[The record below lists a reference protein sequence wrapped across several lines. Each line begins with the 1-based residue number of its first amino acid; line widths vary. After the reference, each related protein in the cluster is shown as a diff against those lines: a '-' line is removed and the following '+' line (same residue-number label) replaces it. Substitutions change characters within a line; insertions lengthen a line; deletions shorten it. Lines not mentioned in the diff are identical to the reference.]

1 MSATSALTVRAL
13 ADSRARTASFAL
25 LFAGV
30 AAAQVVGYRDT
41 YPTRADRIA
50 FARTFGDNNA
60 IRLFYGVPHDLLSV
74 GGYVSWR
81 VGGFMSLF
89 AAIWG
94 VLAAIRALRTEEDTG
109 RHELVLAGPVGR
121 RRVFLSA
128 LAAIA
133 IGAAILWFAM
143 FAGLALTRLPLQ
155 GAAFLA
161 LAVVSPIP
169 VFVGVGALASQ
180 LAPNRRLALS
190 LSLTVV
196 GIAFALRVIA
206 DTTTGTGWLR
216 WATPLGW
223 VEELR
228 AFAGPRPAVL
238 LLSPGVAIALLAVA
252 MAIALRR
259 DVGSGLL
266 QTRDASEPRLALLS
280 SPLAQALRGEVGT
293 LVAWLAGVGLFAFVV
308 GVISDSFASGLSSKM
323 QHDLAKLGGA
333 SLLSAT
339 GALSFY
345 FVFFVLVISL
355 FMSAQIVAARH
366 EEAEQRLET
375 LFASPVSR
383 RRWLVG
389 RLLLA
394 TGGASALALTAGAL
408 AWAGAASQS
417 ADVSLPRMLEAG
429 ANCLP
434 AAMLFLALA
443 CLAFAAIPRATTTV
457 AYGVVVVAFI
467 WNLLGELLGAPTWT
481 LGLSPFQHVGLV
493 PIHAFRLPAAAA
505 MLGIAALAVA
515 ASIAVF
521 ERRDLTGA

>member
-1 MSATSALTVRAL
+1 MSATSALTRRAL

-25 LFAGV
+25 LFAAV
-30 AAAQVVGYRDT
+30 AATQVVGYRDT

-89 AAIWG
+89 AAVWG

-109 RHELVLAGPVGR
+109 RQELVLAGPVGR

-133 IGAAILWFAM
+133 VGAAILWFAL
-143 FAGLALTRLPLQ
+143 FVGLTLTRLPA
-155 GAAFLA
+155 GGSAFLA

-169 VFVGVGALASQ
+169 VFAGVGALASQ
-180 LAPNRRLALS
+180 LAPNRRLALA
-190 LSLTVV
+190 LSLTAV
-196 GIAFALRVIA
+196 GVAFALRVIA

-216 WATPLGW
+216 WTTPLGW

-228 AFAGPRPAVL
+228 AFAGPRPAVI
-238 LLSPGVAIALLAVA
+238 LLSPCAAIVLLAAA
-252 MAIALRR
+252 MAIAARR
-259 DVGSGLL
+259 DLGSGLL
-266 QTRDASEPRLALLS
+266 RASDTAEPRLALLS
-280 SPLAQALRGEVGT
+280 SPFAQALRSEIG
-293 LVAWLAGVGLFAFVV
+293 LLAAWFAGVGLFAFVI
-308 GVISDSFASGLSSKM
+308 GVISDSFASGLSSKL
-323 QHDLAKLGGA
+323 QHDLEKLGGG

-355 FMSAQIVAARH
+355 FMSAQVAAMRH
-366 EEAEQRLET
+366 EESEQRLET

-383 RRWLVG
+383 RRWLAG
-389 RLLLA
+389 RLVLA
-394 TGGASALALTAGAL
+394 IGGGTALALAAGAL
-408 AWAGAASQS
+408 AWTGAATQG

-434 AAMLFLALA
+434 AALLFLALA
-443 CLAFAAIPRATTTV
+443 ALAFAAIPRAAITL
-457 AYGVVVVAFI
+457 AYGVVVVAFV
-467 WNLLGELLGAPTWT
+467 WNLLGELVGAPDWT

-493 PIHAFRLPAAAA
+493 PIHAFRLPAAVA
-505 MLGIAALAVA
+505 MLGIAALAA
-515 ASIAVF
+515 AVSIALF

>member
-1 MSATSALTVRAL
+1 VSAARALTWRAL

-25 LFAGV
+25 LFAAV

-89 AAIWG
+89 AAVWG

-109 RHELVLAGPVGR
+109 RQELVLAGPVGR
-121 RRVFLSA
+121 RRVFLA
-128 LAAIA
+128 AVAAIA
-133 IGAAILWFAM
+133 IGAAILWFAL
-143 FAGLALTRLPLQ
+143 FIGLTLTRLPA
-155 GAAFLA
+155 GGSAFLA

-169 VFVGVGALASQ
+169 VFAGVGALASQ
-180 LAPNRRLALS
+180 LAPSRRLALAMA
-190 LSLTVV
+190 LTIV
-196 GIAFALRVIA
+196 GVAFAVRVIA

-228 AFAGPRPAVL
+228 PFAGPRPGVL
-238 LLSPGVAIALLAVA
+238 LLSPCVAIVLLAA
-252 MAIALRR
+252 AIAIAVRR

-266 QTRDASEPRLALLS
+266 RARDSSEPRLALLS
-280 SPLAQALRGEVGT
+280 SPLAQAVRGEVGL
-293 LVAWLAGVGLFAFVV
+293 LVAWLTGVGLFALVV
-308 GVISDSFASGLSSKM
+308 GVISDSFASGLSSKL
-323 QHDLAKLGGA
+323 QHDLEKLGGG
-333 SLLSAT
+333 SLISAT

-355 FMSAQIVAARH
+355 FMSAQVAAMRH

-375 LFASPVSR
+375 LFACPVSR
-383 RRWLVG
+383 RRWFAG
-389 RLLLA
+389 RLALA
-394 TGGASALALTAGAL
+394 IGGGIALALVAGVL
-408 AWAGAASQS
+408 AWAGAASQG

-434 AAMLFLALA
+434 AAILFLALA
-443 CLAFAAIPRATTTV
+443 ALAFAAVPRETTIF
-457 AYGVVVVAFI
+457 AYGVVVVAFV
-467 WNLLGELLGAPTWT
+467 WNLLGELLGAPAWT

-493 PIHAFRLPAAAA
+493 PIHAFRLPAAAS
-505 MLGIAALAVA
+505 MLGIAALAGV
-515 ASIAVF
+515 ASIALF